1 MPPQTP
7 GNPTG
12 SFSAVVIRPAA
23 PLANSLWR
31 QPVED
36 TALLFS
42 QSQEV
47 LQSPELPLPPSSPG
61 SLLLLPPLLPW
72 PPSSA
77 GAGAWEVGTRKA
89 AGWKLIL
96 IKHRIIPSS
105 PCAPRTA
112 LSPGITHM
120 FGEKSFE
127 ASQSQRGTCRFG
139 RIKIFSFFP
148 PGWFLL
154 LLSSLCLSLRQDF
167 EEIDFLGPFSPSL
180 KGTGLWG
187 LLTDGQRPKAENCQG
202 GEGGS
207 GVGGAA
213 PPVGG
218 KRGGTLRMDS
228 QSRGGQDP
236 LAKKPLGKG
245 QPFSAARTTGAQ
257 DSKSVT
263 LQDLNVAG
271 PFITSPLQV
280 YICPHT
286 GPRIESS
293 LSLLTASTP
302 VLAGIISLAHCRS
315 TPSATPPPR
324 TSLSHVIP
332 HSPSSLQQPE

>member
-1 MPPQTP
+1 M
-7 GNPTG
+7 
-12 SFSAVVIRPAA
+12 
-23 PLANSLWR
+23 
-31 QPVED
+31 ED

-127 ASQSQRGTCRFG
+127 ASQSQRGTCRVG

-167 EEIDFLGPFSPSL
+167 EETDFLGPFSPSL

-218 KRGGTLRMDS
+218 KEGG
-228 QSRGGQDP
+228 
-236 LAKKPLGKG
+236 
-245 QPFSAARTTGAQ
+245 
-257 DSKSVT
+257 
-263 LQDLNVAG
+263 
-271 PFITSPLQV
+271 
-280 YICPHT
+280 H
-286 GPRIESS
+286 
-293 LSLLTASTP
+293 
-302 VLAGIISLAHCRS
+302 
-315 TPSATPPPR
+315 
-324 TSLSHVIP
+324 
-332 HSPSSLQQPE
+332 